1 MIHILSIIL
10 RLYFLIG
17 LGLTLRHLI
26 RTTKDDIGVIYVIV
40 SILIAPVTF
49 ATYHVGRFWRKL
61 RR

>member
-17 LGLTLRHLI
+17 LGLTLWHLI
-26 RTTKDDIGVIYVIV
+26 HTTKDGIGVIYVIV

-49 ATYHVGRFWRKL
+49 VTYHVDRFWRKL

>member
-17 LGLTLRHLI
+17 LGLTLWHLI
-26 RTTKDDIGVIYVIV
+26 HTTKDDIGVIYVIV

-49 ATYHVGRFWRKL
+49 VTYHVDRFWMKL